1 MIRVGLNIAYRGFKN
16 SQRALNNANLPD
28 QEEPG
33 NLKCGFAVRT
43 WSCRV
48 GVTHKF

>member
-1 MIRVGLNIAYRGFKN
+1 MRVGLNIAYRGFRN
-16 SQRALNNANLPD
+16 SQLALNKANLPD
-28 QEEPG
+28 QEAPG
-33 NLKCGFAVRT
+33 NLKIGFAVRA